1 MKNEYSQSQIKLQAH
16 IEAENAKVAAWV
28 AEDPANRCAGTM
40 VSDPAHW
47 AQYGIFTLDQYLFE
61 MAKSAY
67 SDSYKSLWGMRP
79 DLSRFTT
86 LAEVEAAQKSVYAEM
101 KSADRE
107 EEILAGDEFARQIE
121 AEERALYANE
131 QAAQ

>member
-1 MKNEYSQSQIKLQAH
+1 MWYYYIRMKQEFSQSQIELQAY
-16 IEAENAKVAAWV
+16 IEAENAKVAAWM

-40 VSDPAHW
+40 VSDPAYW

-107 EEILAGDEFARQIE
+107 EEIRHGEEFSRRMAAGFDC
-121 AEERALYANE
+121 
-131 QAAQ
+131 